1 MIKTL
6 LSFKKQ
12 YWLLALMLVTL
23 EGFSQSTAPYDA
35 DGVFTVPAGVTSVT
49 VEAWGAGGR
58 GATRTSNGR
67 GGGGGGGAYARG
79 TVSVSAAASPY
90 TIMVGLGSTTTA
102 AGGDSWFGNAT
113 TVMAKGGNSVGN
125 SGTGAFGGTAD
136 GTLGSSVGTTTFRG
150 GNGATQDNG
159 ALGLGAFSGGGGAAA
174 GSANIGANGNN
185 NTGGNGG
192 NGGGNGGNGRF
203 NNGNGQAGS
212 IPGGGGGGG
221 FGNGGIGGNGGNGRI
236 IVTYNCPT
244 YNLSS
249 ITTPIALCTGTMATV
264 TLNSTVA
271 QLPNGDYTISYN
283 IGAPNA
289 GTYTANVTVVAG
301 TASFTTP
308 ALNNAGSTTITVTTI
323 SSGTAPS
330 ICSTTVN
337 FSATIVVNQQPVIA
351 TTTPASRV
359 GIGTVTLGAT
369 ASIGD
374 VRWYANPT
382 GGTILATANSYT
394 TPALLTTTTYYVEAA
409 NAGCISTPRVPVI
422 ATIDLPEIAVSGNG
436 FNIPDEDTTPI
447 VTDNTNFGTVN
458 LAVASTKTYTIENTG
473 TINLTIGTVNISGL
487 NASEFVVTSQPS
499 GTVIPGGSTT
509 FSITFTPTAT
519 GNRTASVSFSTNDAD
534 ENPFNFDIAGTGG
547 TGVAPEINLRANGN
561 NILDGATGTT
571 TANRT
576 DFTSTEVGTPIS
588 RVFTIQ
594 NTGTGPLLLT
604 GTPIVSISGSTTF
617 TVTSPPPGT
626 TIPAGGS
633 ANFTITFTPTT
644 AGTFVALVTIENSD
658 ADEGIYDFAIKANAT
673 VIGKEIDIQGNEI
686 SITSGDTTPNV
697 ADQTDF
703 GITNTTTQIKLPFQ
717 IYSQGNNTLTLSSIT
732 ISGTNASQFSVTS
745 ISGTLDPGQVASFVI
760 TFTPNS
766 TLGVKTATLTVV
778 SDDPDEGTYTF
789 SIRAEVRSPA
799 AQTVAPG
806 GVTNNLKFWLKANS
820 NVGAISDNTLL
831 SNWTDQTTGST
842 KNAIARLTKEPRFRD
857 VTGFNVNFNPVV
869 QFNGNSWMSGS
880 QGFNNSDFYIVVKPT
895 VTFNRTTSAQDIY
908 SGDDVTTNQASQDVT
923 GFQMGSSSARYDDE
937 VVAYNQAANTVFG
950 VAEISP
956 TKSYSGVNMF
966 NPRKT
971 ATGSSTAME
980 IYNNGALLTTSIVN
994 AGTYSDMINTRYWLG
1009 RSEFFDASYNG
1020 AILEVINYD
1029 SRNSDANRSRIE
1041 SYLAIKYGIT
1051 LGTNGTSLPYVNSA
1065 GTTIYGANQGYNYN
1079 IAGIG
1084 RDDNSQLN
1092 QKQSKSENTSSDITI
1107 GLGDIFATNSANTNA
1122 FNADRTFLMWG
1133 HNNNTLAAQA
1143 PIVVNLSSGI
1153 TPALTTDVDFVA
1165 IGRTWRVIENGTIGT
1180 VKVSIPSVML
1190 TATITPPGDF
1200 LMFIS
1205 DSPIFSPTAEYRI
1218 MNMNGSNLEASYDFN
1233 GTKYITFGYA
1243 PERTYERSVDF
1254 DGTNDYMDAGN
1265 VLNLSTN
1272 FTISAWVKKSANDRT
1287 IVSKRNAG
1295 LTEGYDLSI
1304 NSAGR
1309 AEMTWFN
1316 GSTRTL
1322 TSSVAIPNN
1331 KWHHVAVIY
1340 NGTTAIMY
1348 IDGVADTSLIAP
1360 VVITNTQSFLI
1371 GAANGASPSRFFDG
1385 NIDEVRVWST
1395 ALTVNQLRY
1404 SMNQEILKN
1413 GTLTNGRII
1422 PNNITLNEIS
1432 AIPWSNLSAYYPMST
1447 YTYTN
1452 AKDISDNNYTAAI
1465 KNLNTIDNQTAPL
1478 PYESTTNGNWET
1490 PATWTNSA
1498 VQDRPYSTSII
1509 DNNTPIDWNIVRTS
1523 HDITSNANKKVLGL
1537 FVNSNTLNASS
1548 DSKIE
1553 VTHYLKLNGTIDLVG
1568 RSQLVQKTGSDL
1580 DVVSSGTLQ
1589 RDQQGQANLY
1599 NYNYWGSPVGISNTT
1614 SNNNAYTV
1622 EGVLRDG
1629 TTTSAPGILKWTDA
1643 LNADPTTTPKTLSR
1657 YWINKFDNQANAYAN
1672 WSKIGEKGNLR
1683 AGQGFT
1689 LKGSGAVG
1697 PTQNL
1702 VFIGKPNNGEII
1714 NTVNKNQLL
1723 LVGNPYPS
1731 ALDADKF
1738 ITDNLG
1744 GSNDVITGSLYF
1756 WEHYT
1761 DNSSHFLKQYQGGY
1775 GVRNFSGGTEPSSMG
1790 LTTISGFGA
1799 TNKAAPNQFIPVG
1812 QGFFVI
1818 GNASGAST
1826 SLKFNNSQRE
1836 FIKEGEAQSQT
1847 MYRTTSSKVPVK
1859 DHWTDNSST
1868 KIEPSS
1874 NKKIHIG
1881 FNLLSNNFHRQVLL
1895 AFMDEKA
1902 NNDIN
1907 PGYDALNIDGSPSD
1921 MYLLNKDKMLII
1933 QGEGYFNKDASYPIA
1948 VKMEEEGKV
1957 SFVIDNL
1964 ENFDADQNYF
1974 IYDAQT
1980 DTYNSIKK
1988 GPFEVLVAKG
1998 EHKTRFALHFTDKK
2012 AATVIEDPNATNNKI
2027 EAIFTRYNNTL
2038 NITNGVKDATIE
2050 TVQLYN
2056 IQGACIKTWDI
2067 KDKTQ
2072 FYHKL
2077 PITENS
2083 SEFYIVKIKTSKGI
2097 MTQKI
2102 IVK

>member
-1 MIKTL
+1 MMKTL
-6 LSFKKQ
+6 PSFKKN
-12 YWLLALMLVTL
+12 YYLIALLLVVA
-23 EGFSQSTAPYDA
+23 EGFAQIPIQYDA
-35 DGVFTVPAGVTSVT
+35 DGIFTVPAGVTNVT

-58 GATRTSNGR
+58 GATRTSAGR
-67 GGGGGGGAYARG
+67 GGGGGGGAYAKG

-90 TIMVGLGSTTTA
+90 TIMVGLGSTTIA
-102 AGGDSWFGNAT
+102 AGEDSWFGSAT
-113 TVMAKGGNSVGN
+113 TVMAKGGDSAANNSTDGATGGSAAASIGN
-125 SGTGAFGGTAD
+125 PATKFS
-136 GTLGSSVGTTTFRG
+136 G
-150 GNGATQDNG
+150 GNGAARG
-159 ALGLGAFSGGGGAAA
+159 SILLLGNFSGGGGAAA
-174 GSANIGANGNN
+174 GNANNGANGNDNVGGTGN
-185 NTGGNGG
+185 NPGGSGG
-192 NGGGNGGNGRF
+192 DGRVT
-203 NNGNGQAGS
+203 NGNGQAGS
-212 IPGGGGGGG
+212 IPGGGGGGA
-221 FGNGGIGGNGGNGRI
+221 FGNGNTGGAGGNGRV
-236 IVTYNCPT
+236 IVSWTCPT
-244 YNLSS
+244 YNLAS
-249 ITTPIALCTGTMATV
+249 ITTPTPLCTGTSATV

-271 QLPNGDYTISYN
+271 QLPNGNYTISYT
-283 IGAPNA
+283 ISAPNA
-289 GTYTANVTVVAG
+289 GTYTANVTVAAG

-308 ALNNAGSTTITVTTI
+308 ALNNAGSTTITVSTI

-330 ICSTTVN
+330 ICSSSVN

-359 GIGTVTLGAT
+359 GIGSVTLGAT
-369 ASIGD
+369 ASIGN

-382 GGTILATANSYT
+382 GGAILETNTSYT
-394 TPALLTTTTYYVEAA
+394 TPVLLTTTTYYVEAV
-409 NAGCISTPRVPVI
+409 NAGCISAPRVPVI

-447 VTDNTNFGTVN
+447 VTDNTNFGTIN
-458 LAVASTKTYTIENTG
+458 LTVASTKTYTIQNTG
-473 TINLTIGTVNISGL
+473 TINLTVGTINISGL
-487 NASEFVVTSQPS
+487 NASEFVVT
-499 GTVIPGGSTT
+499 TVPAAVVAPGGSTT
-509 FSITFTPTAT
+509 FNITFTPTIS
-519 GNRTASVSFSTNDAD
+519 GNRVASVSFSTNDAD

-547 TGVAPEINLRANGN
+547 TGVAPEINLRGNGN
-561 NILDGATGTT
+561 NILDGASGPVAT
-571 TANRT
+571 NFT
-576 DFTSTEVGTPIS
+576 DFASTLVGTPQS

-604 GTPIVSISGSTTF
+604 GTPLVSLSGSATF
-617 TVTSPPPGT
+617 TVSSPPPGT
-626 TIPAGGS
+626 SIPAGGS
-633 ANFTITFTPTT
+633 ANFTITFTPLI

-658 ADEGIYDFAIKANAT
+658 SDEGIYDFAIKANAT
-673 VIGKEIDIQGNEI
+673 VTGIEIDIQGNEI
-686 SITSGDTTPNV
+686 SITNGDTTPNV

-703 GITNTTTQIKLPFQ
+703 GTTNTTTQIKLPFQ
-717 IYSQGNNTLTLSSIT
+717 IYSQGNNTLTISSIT
-732 ISGTNASQFSVTS
+732 ISGTNASQFSVPS
-745 ISGTLDPGQVASFVI
+745 ISGTLDPGQIASFVV

-766 TLGVKTATLTVV
+766 TLGIKTATLTVV
-778 SDDPDEGTYTF
+778 SNDPNEGTYTF
-789 SIRAEVRSPA
+789 AIRAEVQTPT
-799 AQTVAPG
+799 AQIVAPG
-806 GVTNNLKFWLKANS
+806 GVTGNLKFWLKANS
-820 NVGAISDNTLL
+820 NIGAISDNTLL
-831 SNWTDQTTGST
+831 SNWTDQTTAST
-842 KNAIARLTKEPRFRD
+842 KNAVARFTKEPRFRD
-857 VTGFNVNFNPVV
+857 AAGFNVNFNPVV
-869 QFNGNSWMSGS
+869 QFNGNNWMSGS

-895 VTFNRTTSAQDIY
+895 VTFNRGTSAQDIY
-908 SGDDVTTNQASQDVT
+908 SGDDVGTNQASQDVT
-923 GFQMGSSSARYDDE
+923 GFQMGASSARYDDE

-950 VAEISP
+950 VAEIST
-956 TKSYSGVNMF
+956 TKSYTGVNMF

-971 ATGSSTAME
+971 VSGTPPMEILNNGNILSTTSVATG
-980 IYNNGALLTTSIVN
+980 
-994 AGTYSDMINTRYWLG
+994 TYIDMVNTRYWLG
-1009 RSEFFDASYNG
+1009 RSEFFDASFNG

-1029 SRNSDANRSRIE
+1029 SRNSDSNKSRIE

-1092 QKQSKSENTSSDITI
+1092 QKQSKSENTASDITI
-1107 GLGDIFATNSANTNA
+1107 GLGDIFATNSANTNT
-1122 FNADRTFLMWG
+1122 FGADRTFLMWG

-1143 PIVVNLSSGI
+1143 PIVVNMSSGI
-1153 TPALTTDVDFVA
+1153 TPALNTDVDFVA
-1165 IGRTWRVIENGTIGT
+1165 VGRTWKVIENGIIGT

-1218 MNMNGSNLEASYDFN
+1218 MNMNGSNLEALYDFN

-1243 PERTYERSVDF
+1243 PERTFVRSVDF
-1254 DGTNDYMDAGN
+1254 DGVNDYMDAGN
-1265 VLNLSTN
+1265 VLNLPTN
-1272 FTISAWVKKSANDRT
+1272 FTVSAWVKKASNNKT
-1287 IVSKRNAG
+1287 ILSKRNAAF
-1295 LTEGYDLSI
+1295 TEGYDLSI
-1304 NSAGR
+1304 NSTGH
-1309 AEMTWFN
+1309 AEMSWFN
-1316 GSTRTL
+1316 GSTHTL
-1322 TSSVAIPNN
+1322 TSSVPIPTNI
-1331 KWHHVAVIY
+1331 WHHVAVIY
-1340 NGTTAIMY
+1340 NGTIATMY
-1348 IDGVADTSLIAP
+1348 IDGVANTSVTAP
-1360 VVITNTQSFLI
+1360 AVLANTQSFLI
-1371 GAANGASPSRFFDG
+1371 GAANGASPNRFFDG

-1404 SMNQEILKN
+1404 SMNQEILRN
-1413 GTLTNGRII
+1413 GTFTNGVII

-1432 AIPWSNLSAYYPMST
+1432 AIPWSSLSAYYPMST

-1452 AKDISDNNYTAAI
+1452 AKDISNNNFTAAI
-1465 KNLNTIDNQTAPL
+1465 KNLNTVDYQTAPL
-1478 PYESTTNGNWET
+1478 PYESAANGNWET

-1509 DNNTPIDWNIVRTS
+1509 DNNTPIDWNIVRTA
-1523 HDITSNANKKVLGL
+1523 HDVTSNANKTVLGL
-1537 FVNSNTLNASS
+1537 FVNSNTLSASS

-1553 VTHYLKLNGTIDLVG
+1553 VTNYLRLDGKIDLVG

-1580 DVVSSGTLQ
+1580 DILSSGTLE

-1622 EGVLRDG
+1622 ESVLRDG
-1629 TTTSAPGILKWTDA
+1629 TTASAPGILKWTDA
-1643 LNADPTTTPKTLSR
+1643 LNANPSTTPKTLSR

-1689 LKGSGAVG
+1689 LKGSGAVTG
-1697 PTQNL
+1697 TQNL
-1702 VFIGKPNNGEII
+1702 VFVGKPNNGEII

-1826 SLKFNNSQRE
+1826 NLKFNNSQRE

-1895 AFMDEKA
+1895 AFMDERA
-1902 NNDIN
+1902 DSEIN
-1907 PGYDALNIDGSPSD
+1907 PGYDAPNIDGSPSD
-1921 MYLLNKDKMLII
+1921 MYLLNKDQMLSI
-1933 QGEGYFNKDASYPIA
+1933 QGEGYFNKEASYPIA

-1957 SFVIDNL
+1957 SFVIDKL

-2056 IQGACIKTWDI
+2056 IQGSCIKTWDI